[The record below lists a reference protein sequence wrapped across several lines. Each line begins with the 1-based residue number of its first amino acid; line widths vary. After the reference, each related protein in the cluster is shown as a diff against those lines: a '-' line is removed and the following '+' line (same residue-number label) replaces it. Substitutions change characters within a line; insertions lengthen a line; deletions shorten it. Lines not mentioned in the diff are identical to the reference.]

1 MISLL
6 TWLRE
11 VADSL
16 TEYKKVKDPQMV
28 ILSMLNN
35 TYMLT
40 GLEMELQANKH
51 GYTFNIGS
59 LYSQLR
65 QMEREREGL
74 ITSQSLVDEE
84 GNSKRYYSITQKGE
98 QELQNWEGLLAE

>member
-1 MISLL
+1 
-6 TWLRE
+6 
-11 VADSL
+11 
-16 TEYKKVKDPQMV
+16 
-28 ILSMLNN
+28 MLNN

-40 GLEMELQANKH
+40 GLEMELHANKH

-65 QMEREREGL
+65 RMEREGL
-74 ITSQSLVDEE
+74 ITSQSLVNEE

-98 QELQNWEGLLAE
+98 QELQNWEGLLGKLC